1 MKTNIFIITC
11 FLFLGALIMS
21 SCNKSEERLKG
32 VTQQN
37 VVSSFPQTGFEED
50 IFTVYGNNLNNS
62 SIRITFNDKDLNI
75 IEKYNDKVLAVI
87 PGKENTNEAQ
97 VKVYMNS
104 ELVLSSVFTYDVKEL
119 LYKVITYAGT
129 GERGFLDGSLLSAKL
144 WYCEGVEY
152 DNLGNLYIADR
163 DNNTV
168 RKIAKNSD
176 EITTLLGNNRLSG
189 YINGPANI
197 ARLNYPWKIAADNN
211 GNIFVADGGN
221 SAIRKID
228 NSGNVTTYAGTNSPG
243 LVDGTTTTARFKRP
257 VDVIFDKTGNLYV
270 ADDNNHAIRKIST
283 NGTVTTLAGNGT
295 PGYADG
301 SKSVS
306 RLNLPS
312 GLALDDSGNLYIA
325 DRMNNRIRK
334 LSPDGTL
341 STLVGT
347 TAGSIDGPFTTA
359 TINQPYG
366 IAYHKTENSLIIAE
380 LGGHKIRKIDLT
392 EQVVTTIAGSTQ
404 GFADGYGTSAKFNQ
418 PTDVT
423 IDPEGNIVVADLTNS
438 RIRKIIKK

>member
-32 VTQQN
+32 VTKQN

-87 PGKENTNEAQ
+87 PGKENANEAQ

-129 GERGFLDGSLLSAKL
+129 GERGFLDGPLLSAKL

-270 ADDNNHAIRKIST
+270 ADDNNHVIRKIST
-283 NGTVTTLAGNGT
+283 DGTVTTLAGNGT

-366 IAYHKTENSLIIAE
+366 IAYHKAENSLIIAE